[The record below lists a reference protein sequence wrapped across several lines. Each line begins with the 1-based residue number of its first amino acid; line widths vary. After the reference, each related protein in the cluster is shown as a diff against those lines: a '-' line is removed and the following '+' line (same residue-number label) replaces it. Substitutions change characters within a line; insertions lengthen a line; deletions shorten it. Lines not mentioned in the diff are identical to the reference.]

1 MALIFLTEPDAKE
14 AMVTLMK
21 RCAYIVVPVSI
32 LFIKY
37 YPCLGREFDPWLG
50 RGIWT
55 GISTGKNV
63 LDRDCFILAFFLV
76 WHLLRQ
82 REMSCARHRC

>member
-1 MALIFLTEPDAKE
+1 MALIILTEPDAKE

-55 GISTGKNV
+55 GS
-63 LDRDCFILAFFLV
+63 
-76 WHLLRQ
+76 RQ
-82 REMSCARHRC
+82 AKTYLGATALFSHSSSFGIF

>member
-37 YPCLGREFDPWLG
+37 YPCLGRGATLQSLRRLG
-50 RGIWT
+50 LFGR
-55 GISTGKNV
+55 
-63 LDRDCFILAFFLV
+63 
-76 WHLLRQ
+76 
-82 REMSCARHRC
+82 